1 MNRPFL
7 DSSVLVAGMIDFGD
21 SSRAS
26 IELLDRVADQRIRH
40 AATAWHCCLE
50 FYSVATRLP
59 EEYRLPIETARQ
71 FVDEEIM
78 GRLKIEILS
87 RTDQTN
93 FFRVLAQEGVRGGRI
108 YDYHI
113 GRIALTSSASV
124 IVTENTRHFA
134 GFERQGL
141 PVQTPQEYLETVGQ
155 GRADEGL

>member
-7 DSSVLVAGMIDFGD
+7 DTSVLVAGMIDFGD
-21 SSRAS
+21 SSQAS
-26 IELLDRVADQRIRH
+26 IHLLDQVADQRIRH

-59 EEYRLPIETARQ
+59 EEYRLPIETAQQ

-78 GRLKIEILS
+78 GRLEIRILS
-87 RTDQTN
+87 QTDHKSFIRT
-93 FFRVLAQEGVRGGRI
+93 LAQERIRGGRI

-124 IVTENTRHFA
+124 IVTENTRHFF

-141 PVQTPQEYLETVGQ
+141 PVLTPQEYLEAVGI
-155 GRADEGL
+155 GG